1 MSEKGDIIIVNRGH
15 LRAEE
20 MSGGEVIAMSLCR
33 QWSSAGRR
41 IRQICTAH
49 TPAIWSG
56 FRGDIEYITSND
68 SGSRA
73 MTAYLRR
80 VAASKFELAGEP
92 EIIYSASD
100 FLYDVRPARRLKRE
114 YPGAR
119 WCAGLYLLLKM
130 PSATDFLRSPRAAF
144 RRMLTFAAQ
153 RISLRLLRSADA
165 IFVLNE
171 AEAEA
176 VRRLV
181 NGRTRVCVFPCGGDL
196 EEIAAVARGET
207 AYDAVYLGAI
217 HPRKGVE
224 DLLRAWAAVAEKLPG
239 ARVALAGTGD
249 ARYVEKTKSLAKAL
263 GIEKRAV
270 FVGPQKSPAKFAL
283 LKAARVMAHPSYEE
297 SFAFSVLE
305 GMACGL
311 PVVAY
316 DLAAYRGIYDA
327 GMARVE
333 TGNVAQLAEE
343 IISLLGD
350 EARRA
355 RLSGEAAGLAARR
368 EQGAL
373 TAEFMRRNNLE

>member
-1 MSEKGDIIIVNRGH
+1 MSDNGDSIVINRGH
-15 LRAEE
+15 LGPGE

-56 FRGDIEYITSND
+56 FRGDIEYITSGD
-68 SGSRA
+68 RGSRA

-80 VAASKFELAGEP
+80 VVASKFELAGEP

-100 FLYDVRPARRLKRE
+100 FLYDVRPARRLKRK
-114 YPGAR
+114 YPTAR
-119 WCAGLYLLLKM
+119 WYAGLYLLVKM
-130 PSATDFLRSPRAAF
+130 PGARDFLRAPGAAF
-144 RRMLTFAAQ
+144 RRMLTFVAQ
-153 RISLRLLRSADA
+153 RISLRYLRAADA
-165 IFVLNE
+165 VLVLNGADA
-171 AEAEA
+171 AEMRA
-176 VRRLV
+176 RL
-181 NGRTRVCVFPCGGDL
+181 GPAKVCVFSCGVDMA
-196 EEIAAVARGET
+196 EIAAVARGET

-224 DLLRAWAAVAEKLPG
+224 DLLRAWAAVTAKLPG
-239 ARVALAGTGD
+239 AKLAIAGTGD
-249 ARYVEKTKSLAKAL
+249 ARCVEKMKSLAKVL

-297 SFAFSVLE
+297 SFAFSILE